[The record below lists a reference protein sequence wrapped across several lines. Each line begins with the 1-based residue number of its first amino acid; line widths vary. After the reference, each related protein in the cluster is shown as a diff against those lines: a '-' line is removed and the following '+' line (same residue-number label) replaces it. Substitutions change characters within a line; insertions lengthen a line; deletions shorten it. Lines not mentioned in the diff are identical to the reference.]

1 MRHLTLFLLCCI
13 SLATFSV
20 RPVRHILI
28 KDETGKTIVL
38 AYEKARQG
46 TENIQTCFPS
56 SRRSISTRA
65 FNAIEEN
72 GLGQYGHSAAGV
84 LPSIGAPKIPIIMVE
99 FQDVAFQTT
108 TTPELL
114 SRYFNEKGFYI
125 DKGWGGSVKDYFED
139 QSYGLFSPSFEVVGK
154 VKLPKNREYYGEN
167 VGNSKHINVEEFYH
181 SAVELMLQQENNFR
195 AFEHRQKIPL
205 VILFFAGASENSA
218 KESGRENYLWSAF
231 KESPFTVANKTFE
244 SYLVTG
250 ELINYYKS
258 EAGKPLMDAQD
269 NPIIDYSALE
279 GPGVKCHEICHA
291 LGLPDAYDT
300 QNLYWETPDYLDL
313 MDYGQY
319 AMDIGERPIGLSA
332 YERNCLGWLNL
343 LQLDDSTAVYSLSP
357 LNALHQ
363 ATATKTA
370 AQAFLLRNH
379 SSEKEYFVFENR
391 QPSTWFPSE
400 FGSGMLVY
408 HIDYA
413 EDNWRSNRVNVDGHQ
428 QRYEIIP
435 ADGIKATHDKFAI
448 KDFQA
453 SFFPGSKRISLF
465 SPRGI
470 QKVLWNSG
478 EESPAIYSISIK
490 EGRNDVIF
498 SLSEHIATGIQS
510 HNNLFLPTLEGEC
523 FYDLQGKML
532 RHPQRGNIYLRQGQK
547 VLYPHH

>member
-38 AYEKARQG
+38 AYDKATHA
-46 TENIQTCFPS
+46 TENIPTCFPS
-56 SRRSISTRA
+56 SRQSISTRA

-72 GLGQYGHSAAGV
+72 GLGRYGQSAAGI

-167 VGNSKHINVEEFYH
+167 VDNSVHINVEEFYH

-195 AFEHRQKIPL
+195 AFEHQQKIPL

-258 EAGKPLMDAQD
+258 ESGKPLMDAQD

-343 LQLDDSTAVYSLSP
+343 LQLDDSTAVYRLSP
-357 LNALHQ
+357 
-363 ATATKTA
+363 
-370 AQAFLLRNH
+370 
-379 SSEKEYFVFENR
+379 
-391 QPSTWFPSE
+391 
-400 FGSGMLVY
+400 
-408 HIDYA
+408 
-413 EDNWRSNRVNVDGHQ
+413 
-428 QRYEIIP
+428 
-435 ADGIKATHDKFAI
+435 
-448 KDFQA
+448 
-453 SFFPGSKRISLF
+453 
-465 SPRGI
+465 
-470 QKVLWNSG
+470 QK
-478 EESPAIYSISIK
+478 K
-490 EGRNDVIF
+490 
-498 SLSEHIATGIQS
+498 
-510 HNNLFLPTLEGEC
+510 
-523 FYDLQGKML
+523 
-532 RHPQRGNIYLRQGQK
+532 
-547 VLYPHH
+547 

>member
-38 AYEKARQG
+38 AYDKATHA
-46 TENIQTCFPS
+46 TENIPTCFPS
-56 SRRSISTRA
+56 SRQSISTRA

-72 GLGQYGHSAAGV
+72 GLGRYGQSAAGV

-99 FQDVAFQTT
+99 FQDVAFQST

-167 VGNSKHINVEEFYH
+167 VGNSVHINVEEFYH

-195 AFEHRQKIPL
+195 AFEHQQKIPL

-231 KESPFTVANKTFE
+231 QESPFTVANKTFE

-258 EAGKPLMDAQD
+258 ESGKPLMDAQN
-269 NPIIDYSALE
+269 NPIIDHSALE

-300 QNLYWETPDYLDL
+300 QNFYWKTPDYLDL

-319 AMDIGERPIGLSA
+319 AMEIGERPIGLSA

-343 LQLDDSTAVYSLSP
+343 LQLDDSTAVYDLSP

-370 AQAFLLRNH
+370 AQAYLLRNH

-400 FGSGMLVY
+400 LGSGMLVY

-413 EDNWRSNRVNVDGHQ
+413 EDNWRSNRVNVDEHQ
-428 QRYEIIP
+428 QRYEINP

-448 KDFQA
+448 NDFQA

-465 SPRGI
+465 PPRGTH
-470 QKVLWNSG
+470 KVLWNSG

-490 EGRNDVIF
+490 EGTNDVIF
-498 SLSEHIATGIQS
+498 SLSEHIATGLKP
-510 HNNLFLPTLEGEC
+510 HNTLLLPTLKGEC
-523 FYDLQGKML
+523 FYGLQGKML
-532 RHPQRGNIYLRQGQK
+532 KHPQRGNIYLRQGQK
-547 VLYPHH
+547 ILYFHH